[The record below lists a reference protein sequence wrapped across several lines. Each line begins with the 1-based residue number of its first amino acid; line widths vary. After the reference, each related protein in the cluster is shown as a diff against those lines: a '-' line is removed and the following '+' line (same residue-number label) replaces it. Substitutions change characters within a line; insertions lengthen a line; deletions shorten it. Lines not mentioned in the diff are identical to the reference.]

1 MKHCCI
7 HLLVTV
13 IDSYLPFSPYVWFD
27 CNQDILDRKS
37 QRIITQILHNKL
49 FSGCEKILSIFPPS
63 TSISIKSKSS
73 LLYIMHSDFTVQI
86 VHKRYARSYVTKN
99 TNSYCRCWKTTRS
112 IFSLFSPLKND
123 YFLSLQWAVTFAY
136 FTSTSGLY
144 LMVEGDEITWAFV
157 TNYEMLTIFK
167 DKGNY

>member
-13 IDSYLPFSPYVWFD
+13 INSYLQFSPYVWFY
-27 CNQDILDRKS
+27 CNQDIIDRKRKY
-37 QRIITQILHNKL
+37 Q
-49 FSGCEKILSIFPPS
+49 SIS
-63 TSISIKSKSS
+63 STNTSISIKTKSS
-73 LLYIMHSDFTVQI
+73 RLYIMHLDFTVQI

-157 TNYEMLTIFK
+157 TNYEIPTIFK

>member
-7 HLLVTV
+7 RLLVTV
-13 IDSYLPFSPYVWFD
+13 INSYVQFSSWVWFY
-27 CNQDILDRKS
+27 CTQDILDRNMPLNIKHFYYK
-37 QRIITQILHNKL
+37 QIY
-49 FSGCEKILSIFPPS
+49 LS
-63 TSISIKSKSS
+63 KSKSS

-86 VHKRYARSYVTKN
+86 VHKRNARSYVTKN

-112 IFSLFSPLKND
+112 IFSLLSPLKND
-123 YFLSLQWAVTFAY
+123 YLLSLQWAVTFAY

-157 TNYEMLTIFK
+157 TNYEIPTIFK
-167 DKGNY
+167 EKGNY